1 MSDKLLGQRFNIK
14 FCAKS
19 GNRASENLQ
28 MLTEACGADAMKMSS
43 VFERNKKFKVG
54 QEDVKDDETTGR
66 PKNHRTN
73 ENCSL

>member
-1 MSDKLLGQRFNIK
+1 MSDKLLEQHIIIK
-14 FCAKS
+14 FCAKL

-43 VFERNKKFKVG
+43 VFERNKRFRVG

-66 PKNHRTN
+66 PKTHRTDK
-73 ENCSL
+73 NCSL